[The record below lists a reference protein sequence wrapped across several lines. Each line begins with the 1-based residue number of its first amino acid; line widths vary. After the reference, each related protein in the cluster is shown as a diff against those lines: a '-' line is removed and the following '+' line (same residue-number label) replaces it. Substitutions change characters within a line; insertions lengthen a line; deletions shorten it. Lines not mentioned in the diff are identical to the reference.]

1 MSTTPRRRVLRP
13 PSPEPIPDP
22 RQLARLERRRAQL
35 SKDRASLK
43 RWLTKL
49 RRASNSVIDLHA
61 RIGRLE
67 QLLATG
73 N

>member
-13 PSPEPIPDP
+13 PASEPDPDP
-22 RQLARLERRRAQL
+22 RIQARRERRRAQL

-43 RWLTKL
+43 RWLTRL

-61 RIGRLE
+61 RITRLE
-67 QLLATG
+67 IALASD
-73 N
+73 